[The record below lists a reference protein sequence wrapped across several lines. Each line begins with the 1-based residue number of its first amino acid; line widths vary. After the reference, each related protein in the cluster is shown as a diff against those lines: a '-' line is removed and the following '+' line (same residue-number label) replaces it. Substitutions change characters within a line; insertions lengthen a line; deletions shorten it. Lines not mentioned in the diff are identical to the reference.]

1 MKFKANMRLNK
12 IALDVICFLYVL
24 LFVYAAA
31 SKLLDFENFQMQL
44 GQSPLVSAFTLYLS
58 WLIPLLELGISTLLI
73 IPSTKRV
80 GLTASFFLMVMFTV
94 YIFIILNYSSFVPC
108 SCGGI
113 LEKMNWTQHL
123 VFNFVFLFL
132 ALFALG
138 IEFYEKSRDLSIHVI
153 LKYAG
158 FLFLITI
165 LASGIV
171 TILYVSSEK
180 IIHHHNNQTR
190 RFPHTP
196 LKESIKLDLMVS
208 SYYIAGA
215 EGDKI
220 YLGNTTAPML
230 ITVVDKSMQI
240 IEKKRIEI
248 QTGSNRFRGL
258 KIAVRPPYFFVTDGT
273 IPIIYRGRISD
284 WKIEYAKKIKE
295 YFAAAVPVDS
305 MTLAIRS
312 HSSIT
317 GESIL
322 GMADIQTGETALN
335 PALLVKQFDGVFDLD
350 GQLLYDNAL
359 GQVLYVY
366 AYRNQYTI
374 ADRKLGLIKRG
385 NTIDTISRAQLKVV
399 KVENS
404 HIRKLAKPPQFVN
417 KSSAVSGYRLFVN
430 SAVPGKFEKD
440 ALWRSASIIDV
451 YDLRDSSYHYSF
463 CIYDIEGK
471 KARSFIIAGNYLYAL
486 IGSHLF
492 RGTLNEKKM
501 QQYEK

>member
-1 MKFKANMRLNK
+1 MKISDSLKGIIVEA
-12 IALDVICFLYVL
+12 ICLLYIF
-24 LFVYAAA
+24 LFVYAAV
-31 SKLLDFENFQMQL
+31 SKLLDFENFQIQL

-58 WLIPLLELGISTLLI
+58 WF
-73 IPSTKRV
+73 IPSTRRA
-80 GLTASFFLMVMFTV
+80 GLTASYFLMVMFTA

-123 VFNFVFLFL
+123 VFNFVFISL
-132 ALFALG
+132 ALLALCLQ
-138 IEFYEKSRDLSIHVI
+138 FYKKSSGGLRMT
-153 LKYAG
+153 LKYAA
-158 FLFLITI
+158 FLFLLTS

-171 TILYVSSEK
+171 IGLFISSER
-180 IIHHHNNQTR
+180 IIHHHNNQIR

-196 LKESIKLDLMVS
+196 MKKGIKLDLGVS

-230 ITVVDKSMQI
+230 ITVVDKSLQI

-248 QTGSNRFRGL
+248 ETGNNRFRGL
-258 KIAVRPPYFFVTDGT
+258 KIAVRPPHFFVTDGT

-295 YFAAAVPVDS
+295 YFAAAVPIDS
-305 MTLAIRS
+305 VTLAVRS

-322 GMADIQTGETALN
+322 GIVDIQTGETILN
-335 PALLVKQFDGVFDLD
+335 PELLIKQFDGVFDLD
-350 GQLLYDNAL
+350 GQLLYGNAL

-374 ADRKLGLIKRG
+374 ADRNLGLVKRG
-385 NTIDTISRAQLKVV
+385 NTIDTISRAQLEVIT
-399 KVENS
+399 VEKS
-404 HIRKLAKPPQFVN
+404 QLRKLAKPPQFVN
-417 KSSAVSGYRLFVN
+417 KSSALSGYRLYVN

-451 YDLRDSSYHYSF
+451 YDLRDSSYLYSF

-471 KARSFIIAGNYLYAL
+471 KARSFVISGDHLYAL

-492 RGTLNEKKM
+492 RGTLNEKRMK
-501 QQYEK
+501 QYEK